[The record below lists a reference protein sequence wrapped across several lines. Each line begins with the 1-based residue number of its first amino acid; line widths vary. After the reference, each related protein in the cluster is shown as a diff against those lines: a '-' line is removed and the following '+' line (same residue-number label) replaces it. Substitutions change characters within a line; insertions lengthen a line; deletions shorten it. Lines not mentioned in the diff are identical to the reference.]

1 MSSKNGMK
9 EYNKGINCL
18 KTSCLKCR
26 FNPDFTSAIP
36 YLKTASDEFHAC
48 NNYEKEIES
57 RHHLITCFQ
66 KEESFWEEGK
76 EHEKISYIYLTKLK
90 SYQEAY
96 DSFECAYNAY
106 IKNHSYEDGIKC
118 LMKASDSFLEEE
130 KEQEAEKCL
139 DFAFEGIKKYYH
151 VMTMNESDNSKYIYD
166 CIDKYIDFNFGKE
179 KYKKCIS
186 IAKKSVDL
194 IKSEKKDDINLLDKY
209 YGLQALGEILDK
221 QDNKYNETIDKG
233 MKYNKDSSGLCYKI
247 NYLLSKIKNGY
258 KEEENKTVLD
268 TVYEISGIV
277 PNNVYKKLYRYVENY
292 KISDNKNENEKDKIT
307 DYDDDFS
314 DLK

>member
-151 VMTMNESDNSKYIYD
+151 VMTMNENDNSKYIYD

-233 MKYNKDSSGLCYKI
+233 MKYNNDSSGLCYKI

-258 KEEENKTVLD
+258 KEEENKTVMD

-277 PNNVYKKLYRYVENY
+277 PNNVYKKLYRYVEDY

-307 DYDDDFS
+307 DFDDDFS

>member
-186 IAKKSVDL
+186 ISKKSVDL
-194 IKSEKKDDINLLDKY
+194 IKSEKKDEINLLDKY
-209 YGLQALGEILDK
+209 YGLQASPWRNFG
-221 QDNKYNETIDKG
+221 
-233 MKYNKDSSGLCYKI
+233 
-247 NYLLSKIKNGY
+247 
-258 KEEENKTVLD
+258 
-268 TVYEISGIV
+268 
-277 PNNVYKKLYRYVENY
+277 
-292 KISDNKNENEKDKIT
+292 
-307 DYDDDFS
+307 
-314 DLK
+314 

>member
-130 KEQEAEKCL
+130 KEQETEKCL
-139 DFAFEGIKKYYH
+139 ELSFEGINKYYH
-151 VMTMNESDNSKYIYD
+151 VMIIKENESQKYIYD
-166 CIDKYIDFNFGKE
+166 CIDKYIDFTFGKE
-179 KYKKCIS
+179 NYKKCIS

-233 MKYNKDSSGLCYKI
+233 MKYNNDPSGLCYKI

-258 KEEENKTVLD
+258 KEEENKTVMD

-277 PNNVYKKLYRYVENY
+277 PNNVYKKLYRYVEDN
-292 KISDNKNENEKDKIT
+292 KINDNKNENEKDKIT
-307 DYDDDFS
+307 DFDDDFS

>member
-151 VMTMNESDNSKYIYD
+151 VMTMNENDNSKYIYD

-233 MKYNKDSSGLCYKI
+233 MKYNNDSSGLCYKI

-258 KEEENKTVLD
+258 KEEENKTVMD

>member
-57 RHHLITCFQ
+57 RHHLIICFQ

-118 LMKASDSFLEEE
+118 LMNASDSFLEEE

-233 MKYNKDSSGLCYKI
+233 MKYNNDSSGLCYKI
-247 NYLLSKIKNGY
+247 NYLLRKIKNGY
-258 KEEENKTVLD
+258 KEEENKTVMD

-277 PNNVYKKLYRYVENY
+277 PNNVYKKLYRFVEDY

-307 DYDDDFS
+307 DFDDDFS

>member
-96 DSFECAYNAY
+96 DSIESGYNSY

-130 KEQEAEKCL
+130 KEQ
-139 DFAFEGIKKYYH
+139 
-151 VMTMNESDNSKYIYD
+151 
-166 CIDKYIDFNFGKE
+166 
-179 KYKKCIS
+179 
-186 IAKKSVDL
+186 
-194 IKSEKKDDINLLDKY
+194 
-209 YGLQALGEILDK
+209 
-221 QDNKYNETIDKG
+221 
-233 MKYNKDSSGLCYKI
+233 
-247 NYLLSKIKNGY
+247 
-258 KEEENKTVLD
+258 
-268 TVYEISGIV
+268 
-277 PNNVYKKLYRYVENY
+277 
-292 KISDNKNENEKDKIT
+292 
-307 DYDDDFS
+307 
-314 DLK
+314 

>member
-57 RHHLITCFQ
+57 RHHLIICFQ

-76 EHEKISYIYLTKLK
+76 EHEKICYIYLTKLK

-96 DSFECAYNAY
+96 DSIDCAYNAY

-194 IKSEKKDDINLLDKY
+194 IKSEKKDDINLFDKY
-209 YGLQALGEILDK
+209 YGLQALGEILVK

-233 MKYNKDSSGLCYKI
+233 MKYNNDSSGLCYKI

-258 KEEENKTVLD
+258 KEEENKTVMD

-277 PNNVYKKLYRYVENY
+277 PNNVYKKLYRYVEDY

-307 DYDDDFS
+307 DFDDDFS

>member
-57 RHHLITCFQ
+57 PNHLITCFQ

-233 MKYNKDSSGLCYKI
+233 MKYNNDSSGLCYKI

-258 KEEENKTVLD
+258 KEEENKTVMD

-277 PNNVYKKLYRYVENY
+277 PNNVYKKLYRYVEDY

-307 DYDDDFS
+307 DFDDDFS